1 MHKFILFIL
10 LGFAGLS
17 FGQKYEKIQNRT
29 ECKKKLEA
37 HFRSTKTL
45 KCDFKERIT
54 NPVFEEKV
62 ENKGKMAFDQN
73 GKIRWEV
80 LSTKSILL
88 INKEGILLSK
98 DGKEITNPQANRMA
112 KRMQTFLYDLMSGN
126 FLDEKK
132 FTIYFYESANT
143 YRLNLVPKSSRLKKH
158 ISKIKLTFDKKTLLL
173 RRMKMLQYEGN
184 SIEYFFENIQKN
196 VSLPSITFT
205 KF

>member
-1 MHKFILFIL
+1 MHKFILFVF
-10 LGFAGLS
+10 LGFAVFS
-17 FGQKYEKIQNRT
+17 FGQKYEKIQNPT

-45 KCDFKERIT
+45 KCDFTEKIK

-62 ENKGKMAFDQN
+62 ENKGEMAFDKN

-88 INKEGILLSK
+88 INKEGIRMSK

-143 YRLNLVPKSSRLKKH
+143 YRLNLVPKNSRLKKY

-173 RRMKMLQYEGN
+173 SRMKIIQGEGN
-184 SIEYFFENIQKN
+184 SIEYFFQNIQKN
-196 VSLPSITFT
+196 VSLSASTFT